1 MQSKVHNMNASLSW
15 LQSRIGGKLVQM
27 SLPRPFESNRLAN
40 SFRRGL
46 QTSAPVSALKKS
58 SKVSSILM
66 QEMSKDRKQHE
77 SKERKPADLIGQHL
91 LKKGRPIVNS
101 LVQDASTGKRIETVE
116 DYLREVLRSSTPITQ
131 TQSSERRKV
140 VQSYVLHCLFNR
152 NNTHL
157 TLSAVYRDVANP
169 YNLPGQEPLKQM
181 CMSTGQVGF
190 KKATRGEVE
199 ATYRMTVQFFA
210 KMVEKGLTD
219 KPVEIILR
227 NHNRNRTMFL
237 DVLTGREGARVR
249 RCVTRVTDGT
259 RLRHGGVRPPA
270 RRRL

>member
-1 MQSKVHNMNASLSW
+1 MSASLSW
-15 LQSRIGGKLVQM
+15 LQSRIGVNVRSFGRKLH
-27 SLPRPFESNRLAN
+27 
-40 SFRRGL
+40 
-46 QTSAPVSALKKS
+46 TSAPASALKKN
-58 SKVSSILM
+58 SKVSSIL
-66 QEMSKDRKQHE
+66 QEMMSKDRKPTD
-77 SKERKPADLIGQHL
+77 SRERKPADLIGQHM
-91 LKKGRPIVNS
+91 LKKGRPIVSS
-101 LVQDASTGKRIETVE
+101 LGQDGRSGKPIETVE
-116 DYLREVLRSSTPITQ
+116 DYLREVLRSSTPITLTQ
-131 TQSSERRKV
+131 TAERRKI
-140 VQSYVLHCLFNR
+140 VQNYVLHCLFNR

-169 YNLPGQEPLKQM
+169 YNLPGQEPVKQM

-190 KKATRGEVE
+190 KKAARGEVE
-199 ATYRMTVQFFA
+199 ATYRLTVQFFA
-210 KMVEKGLTD
+210 RMVQRGLTD

-227 NHNRNRTMFL
+227 NHNRNRTTFL

>member
-1 MQSKVHNMNASLSW
+1 MSVSLSW
-15 LQSRIGGKLVQM
+15 LQSRMAGTLVQT
-27 SLPRPFESNRLAN
+27 SHPFCQRTEGLAHA
-40 SFRRGL
+40 FRKGL
-46 QTSAPVSALKKS
+46 QTSASVSALKKGS
-58 SKVSSILM
+58 RVSSILM
-66 QEMSKDRKQHE
+66 QEMSKDRKHSE
-77 SKERKPADLIGQHL
+77 SKGRKPADLIGQHM
-91 LKKGRPIVNS
+91 LKRGRPIVNS
-101 LVQDASTGKRIETVE
+101 LVQDTDDGKRIETVE
-116 DYLREVLRSSTPITQ
+116 DYLREVLRSSTPITL
-131 TQSSERRKV
+131 TQATERRKV
-140 VQSYVLHCLFNR
+140 VQSYLLHCLFNR

-169 YNLPGQEPLKQM
+169 YNLPGQEPVKQM
-181 CMSTGQVGF
+181 CMSTGQAGF
-190 KKATRGEVE
+190 KKAGRGEVE

-210 KMVEKGLTD
+210 RMVERGLTD

-227 NHNRNRTMFL
+227 NHNRNRQMFL